1 MPSESERWKTGPF
14 RNTVGTTEG
23 ATGPV
28 TGGVE
33 GHVKNEEPRPHQ
45 EREEGARVADVVTGN
60 AEGEVRK
67 PAGGRRPA
75 DPHPFRGG

>member
-28 TGGVE
+28 MGGVE
-33 GHVKNEEPRPHQ
+33 GHV
-45 EREEGARVADVVTGN
+45 ADVATGRG
-60 AEGEVRK
+60 EGEAVK

>member
-1 MPSESERWKTGPF
+1 MPSESARWKTGPL
-14 RNTVGTTEG
+14 RNTVGSTEG

-33 GHVKNEEPRPHQ
+33 GHVVTERPRSQ
-45 EREEGARVADVVTGN
+45 REREEGARVADMVTGN
-60 AEGEVRK
+60 AEGEIRK
-67 PAGGRRPA
+67 PAGGPRPA